1 MIWNEFMEPGM
12 VKSEPGTVKI
22 ELGRVKIELGKVKIE
37 LAHHFEL
44 THKKVDMQ
52 REREIEACLENMRE
66 VGAKKRARHRAQVH
80 FQVVLSVF
88 LLRSRTC
95 C

>member
-1 MIWNEFMEPGM
+1 
-12 VKSEPGTVKI
+12 
-22 ELGRVKIELGKVKIE
+22 
-37 LAHHFEL
+37 
-44 THKKVDMQ
+44 MQ
-52 REREIEACLENMRE
+52 REREIEACLENVRE